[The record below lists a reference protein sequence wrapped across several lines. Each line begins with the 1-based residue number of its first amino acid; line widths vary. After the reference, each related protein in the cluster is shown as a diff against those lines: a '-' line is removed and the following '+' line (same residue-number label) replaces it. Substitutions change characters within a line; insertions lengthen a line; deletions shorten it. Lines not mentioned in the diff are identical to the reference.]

1 MHTDKNYRC
10 ERSHSKK
17 EISIC
22 LLLFVF
28 SGIKKE
34 ELFSL
39 LKKQIAKLKKNQKS
53 TKATGLFKLSKNEIQ
68 DAGSN
73 KT

>member
-1 MHTDKNYRC
+1 MNTDKNYRC

-28 SGIKKE
+28 SGIKKTKY
-34 ELFSL
+34 FSL
-39 LKKQIAKLKKNQKS
+39 LKKRIAQLKKTQKS

-68 DAGSN
+68 DTGSN